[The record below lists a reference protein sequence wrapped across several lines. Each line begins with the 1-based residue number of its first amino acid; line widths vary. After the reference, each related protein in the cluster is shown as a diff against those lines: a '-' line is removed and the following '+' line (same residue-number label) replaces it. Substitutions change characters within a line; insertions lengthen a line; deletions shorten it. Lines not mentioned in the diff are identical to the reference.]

1 MKETKSLQTMI
12 YIANSVFDTLEP
24 DILATPVAWDD
35 IPPIP
40 DTMGCVPLEI
50 VIDMSLYAKN
60 MSPKT
65 GRNTGSTGNP

>member
-1 MKETKSLQTMI
+1 MT

-24 DILATPVAWDD
+24 DTLATPVAWDD
-35 IPPIP
+35 IPPIQ
-40 DTMGCVPLEI
+40 DIMGCVPLEI

>member
-1 MKETKSLQTMI
+1 MI

-24 DILATPVAWDD
+24 DTLATPVAWDD
-35 IPPIP
+35 IPAIR

-50 VIDMSLYAKN
+50 VIDMSHYAKN
-60 MSPKT
+60 MNPKT